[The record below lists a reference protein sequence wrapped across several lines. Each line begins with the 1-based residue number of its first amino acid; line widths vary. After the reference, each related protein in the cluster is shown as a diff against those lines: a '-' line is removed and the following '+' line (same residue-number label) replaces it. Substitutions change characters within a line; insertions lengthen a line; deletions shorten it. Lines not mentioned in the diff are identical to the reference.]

1 MKSISV
7 PLYLPNPYTVRFLY
21 FSRFFGNANPR
32 IFIRGES
39 MINDGFTYIAAL
51 VFIAAIL
58 INLPKIFRGKAAQK
72 FFSFA
77 PPIVLIYLSL
87 MTLCTVRLWDLPATA
102 EAYSALKNPLL
113 YAMLFL
119 MLLRCDLRKILRLG
133 PKMLIGFFAATI
145 SISLGFVVAYAI
157 MRGALGDGTWRS
169 LGALCGSWMGG
180 GGNMM
185 AIQAALDIDESEMA
199 YALVMDSI
207 CATLYVMFLLWAIG
221 FSEKFNRW
229 TKADTRVIDAVGASL
244 EEEAKSDTMSITW
257 QNIAILVGSGL
268 LASAVCIKLG
278 AIIGE
283 AVPFFDKA
291 TWTVLLITLLGVLLA
306 MTPFGRIKGTEEI
319 SNVLLYIVVALIA
332 SRADLSAMGNAP
344 AWLLTGFIILAIHA
358 AVMVI
363 LAKLL
368 KLDIF
373 TCAVA
378 SLANIGGTATAP
390 VLAGTYSSALVPVGI
405 IMALLGYVVGTGGG
419 LLTAQLMSLLG

>member
-1 MKSISV
+1 
-7 PLYLPNPYTVRFLY
+7 
-21 FSRFFGNANPR
+21 
-32 IFIRGES
+32 

-77 PPIVLIYLSL
+77 PPIVLIYLGL
-87 MTLCTVRLWDLPATA
+87 MTLCTVRLWDLQATA

-157 MRGALGDGTWRS
+157 MRGALGEGAWRS

-244 EEEAKSDTMSITW
+244 EEEAKSDTKPITW

-344 AWLLTGFIILAIHA
+344 AWLLSGFIILAIHA